1 MQPKVR
7 WMIAVVMVIGLALVF
22 LLPTNR
28 DKNYKEKYEGI
39 NLSSE
44 IEGLGRENT
53 YTKYLEVLTN
63 ETHPDKDIEVDLLNI
78 ASGKGIEILDQY
90 EGVQNVIQTS
100 DAFYGEWEVDVPQG
114 GLYQLYVEYYPVS
127 SRGVDIERKIYINGE
142 IPFSGADTLSFTRLW
157 GDKGEV
163 KKDNQGNE
171 IRPTQVE
178 IPKWVG
184 SYFKDTMGYYVEPYL
199 FYFEKGHN
207 TIALEAINE
216 PMIMK
221 SLTLKAVNESKDYK
235 TYRESQPKVVY
246 SEEGLNY
253 KQVIQGEASALR
265 TSPSLY
271 ATYDRSSSNT
281 EPYSV
286 SKICLNMG
294 GGNAWRVP
302 GQWMEWEFTVPENG
316 YYNITIKGRQN
327 YQRGFVSNRALYI
340 DGEIPFEELEAIGFR
355 YSNEWESVMLSSEE
369 DIPYEFYLTE
379 GKHTLR
385 LEVTLGELGLIL
397 SEVED
402 NVYRLNEI
410 YRKILVLTGTMPDRF
425 RDYKIAQVYPEV
437 ITAMD
442 LESKR
447 LFKVVDEI
455 VAYSGQKAS
464 QVAAAQ
470 TLAVQ
475 LEEFVEDPDKIPVA
489 LSVFKQNIS
498 ALGTSI
504 LAMSE
509 APLDIDYITIN
520 GLNEHPNAVNE
531 TFVDKAVH
539 EMRSFTASFFE
550 DYNSLGDVYSEDES
564 IEVWILTGR
573 DQSTILK
580 TMIDDTFTP
589 ETNIKVNVKLVEA
602 GTLLNAVIA
611 GTGPDVVLSVGQG
624 EPVNYALRNAV
635 EDLSQFEDYEE
646 VFAPYYESAYMPY
659 RFEGGVYALPETQ
672 NYNVLFYRTDILD
685 ELSLEIPN
693 TWDDLINMLSTIQQ
707 NNMSVAIPSVERT
720 VGNVSLPDL
729 SALIALLYQNGG
741 QLYEDDGKYTVIDE
755 SSGVNAFET
764 FTKLFTHYNLP
775 TQYDFVNRFRSG
787 EMPIG
792 IQDYSTYNTL
802 VVFAPEIRGLWD
814 FTLIPGTLQEDG
826 TINRSSYSSGV
837 CSMILKQKDNNK
849 KAMCWEF
856 LKWWGNADTQVRFG
870 REMESIMGASARYAT
885 ANREAFKQLAWSSS
899 QVEVLEKQWEWA
911 EGINEV
917 AGGYY
922 TFRHIT
928 NAVRKVVNDKD
939 DPRETLL
946 DYARTINEEIE
957 KKRLEFG
964 LEIN

>member
-1 MQPKVR
+1 MQSKVT

-39 NLSSE
+39 NLSNE

-53 YTKYLEVLTN
+53 YAKYLEALAN
-63 ETHPDKDIEVDLLNI
+63 EMHPEEDIEVDLLSI
-78 ASGKGIEILDQY
+78 ASSKGVEILNQY
-90 EGVQNVIQTS
+90 EGVQNAIQTS
-100 DAFYGEWEVDVPQG
+100 DESYIEWTVDIPEEG
-114 GLYQLYVEYYPVS
+114 MYQLYVEYYPVS

-157 GDKGEV
+157 TDKGEV

-178 IPKWVG
+178 NPKWIG
-184 SYFKDTMGYYVEPYL
+184 SYFKDTMGYYVEPYF
-199 FYFEKGHN
+199 FYFKKGNN

-221 SLTLKAVNESKDYK
+221 SLTLKAINESKDYA
-235 TYRESQPKVVY
+235 TYRESQPDVVY

-271 ATYDRSSSNT
+271 ATYDRASSKT

-340 DGEIPFEELEAIGFR
+340 DGEIPFEELEAVGFR

-385 LEVTLGELGLIL
+385 LEVTLGDLGLIL
-397 SEVED
+397 SELED

-410 YRKILVLTGTMPDRF
+410 YRKILVLTGTTPDRF

-470 TLAVQ
+470 TLAIQ

-489 LSVFKQNIS
+489 LSTFKDNIS

-504 LAMSE
+504 LTMSE

-520 GLNEHPNAVNE
+520 GLNAQPDVVNE
-531 TFVDKAVH
+531 TFVDKAAH

-550 DYNSLGDVYSEDES
+550 DYNSLGDVYSENES
-564 IEVWILTGR
+564 IEAWILTGR

-589 ETNIKVNVKLVEA
+589 ETGIKVNVKLVEA

-611 GTGPDVVLSVGQG
+611 GTGPDVVLSVGQS

-635 EDLSQFEDYEE
+635 EDLTQFEDYEE

-659 RFEGGVYALPETQ
+659 RFEGAIYALPETQ
-672 NYNVLFYRTDILD
+672 NYNVLFYRTDILE

-707 NNMSVAIPSVERT
+707 NNMSVAIPSVERK
-720 VGNVSLPDL
+720 VGNASIPDL

-787 EMPIG
+787 EMPLG

-814 FTLIPGTLQEDG
+814 FTLIPGTLQADG

-849 KAMCWEF
+849 KVMCWEF

-870 REMESIMGASARYAT
+870 REMESVMGASARYAT

-899 QVEVLEKQWEWA
+899 QMEVLEAQWEWT

-922 TFRHIT
+922 TFRHII

-964 LEIN
+964 LEID